1 MYSLIQFCTILILY
15 SVREVNYDFRR
26 STAMHRKSI
35 SIHHF
40 LFSLQRCSIL
50 GNFQFLYID
59 LVITASLA
67 FTMGRQGPAKRL
79 VAKRPSSSLISLA
92 NVIPLLLQVLSCVA
106 VQIGALVYLHDQDW
120 FYNSSFWDES
130 SNCQINTTNVTNQ
143 TSGFV
148 ENILCWENT
157 VLFLVSCY
165 QYLILGAVYSKGL
178 PHRQPLY
185 TNRKSENA
193 FESSISKTTGF
204 LFFIQLDLL
213 ITFAVVLAAWTAYLL
228 LQPSDFLADLFDI
241 KAYNPNQ
248 TAVNQF
254 RYMILL
260 FPLLQLL
267 LSVFIEVSNYHT

>member
-1 MYSLIQFCTILILY
+1 MCSRHIVWFIQIHDHVFAHTILYNINFVFGERNSPDPSNCRQSQY
-15 SVREVNYDFRR
+15 
-26 STAMHRKSI
+26 K
-35 SIHHF
+35 F
-40 LFSLQRCSIL
+40 LPLQRCSIL

-106 VQIGALVYLHDQDW
+106 VQIGALIYLHDQSW
-120 FYNSSFWDES
+120 YFNSSFWDES
-130 SNCQINTTNVTNQ
+130 SNCQINATTVSNQ

-185 TNRKSENA
+185 TNC
-193 FESSISKTTGF
+193 ESDI
-204 LFFIQLDLL
+204 
-213 ITFAVVLAAWTAYLL
+213 ALAY
-228 LQPSDFLADLFDI
+228 S
-241 KAYNPNQ
+241 Q
-248 TAVNQF
+248 T
-254 RYMILL
+254 R
-260 FPLLQLL
+260 
-267 LSVFIEVSNYHT
+267 

>member
-15 SVREVNYDFRR
+15 SVSD
-26 STAMHRKSI
+26 
-35 SIHHF
+35 SIHNSLQLQTLQKSQPKFFIHF
-40 LFSLQRCSIL
+40 IFLLPQRCSIL
-50 GNFQFLYID
+50 GNFQILYID

-106 VQIGALVYLHDQDW
+106 VQIGALLYLHDQTW
-120 FYNSSFWDES
+120 YYNSSFWEES
-130 SNCQINTTNVTNQ
+130 SNCQINATNVTNQ

-148 ENILCWENT
+148 ENIVCWENT

-185 TNRKSENA
+185 TNRKSEILQYFFLCVTTKIINLN
-193 FESSISKTTGF
+193 ISNR
-204 LFFIQLDLL
+204 I
-213 ITFAVVLAAWTAYLL
+213 
-228 LQPSDFLADLFDI
+228 
-241 KAYNPNQ
+241 
-248 TAVNQF
+248 
-254 RYMILL
+254 
-260 FPLLQLL
+260 
-267 LSVFIEVSNYHT
+267 